1 MISIKEFAVAGCS
14 AVAGC
19 FVVAGSSVVAGCR
32 RQRAQAEAGSVLPL
46 VGLALAFLLV
56 AAVVLAGLGD
66 RVVSRARAQ
75 SAADAAALAG
85 VVEGRAGAEELARAN
100 QARLE
105 TFEQSGSIVRVVVEH
120 DGMRAEATAN
130 LELQVR

>member
-1 MISIKEFAVAGCS
+1 MAGGFGVAGCFAVAGS
-14 AVAGC
+14 RG
-19 FVVAGSSVVAGCR
+19 R
-32 RQRAQAEAGSVLPL
+32 RARAEAGSVLPL
-46 VGLALAFLLV
+46 LGLAISFLLV

-105 TFEQSGSIVRVVVEH
+105 TFEQSGSFVRVVVEH

>member
-1 MISIKEFAVAGCS
+1 MISIKEFAVAG
-14 AVAGC
+14 G
-19 FVVAGSSVVAGCR
+19 FGVAGSRGR
-32 RQRAQAEAGSVLPL
+32 RARAEAGSVLPL
-46 VGLALAFLLV
+46 LGLAISFLLV

-105 TFEQSGSIVRVVVEH
+105 TFEQSGSFVRVVVEH